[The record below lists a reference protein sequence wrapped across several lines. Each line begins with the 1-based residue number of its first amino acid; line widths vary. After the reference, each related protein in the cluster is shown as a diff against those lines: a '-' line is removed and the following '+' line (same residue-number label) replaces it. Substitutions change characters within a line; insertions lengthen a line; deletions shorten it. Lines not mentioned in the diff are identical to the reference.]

1 MLAVA
6 QPQLDSMG
14 RITSKCFL
22 LGSNDEQEC
31 PTPGQQMDRAD
42 TESTPDSPL
51 RWYPGTEGRGPE
63 LTDGPV
69 LRQGDTFPILTRA
82 QGYTEAAVGVQ

>member
-1 MLAVA
+1 
-6 QPQLDSMG
+6 
-14 RITSKCFL
+14 
-22 LGSNDEQEC
+22 
-31 PTPGQQMDRAD
+31 MDRAD